1 MLRARSTSS
10 LVFALL
16 VGALIGAPAC
26 TSDGDGAGD
35 GSGGGTAD
43 TGSGT
48 ADTGGGGGGGGAAAA
63 TPCGLAADHEVVFA
77 LDDTGWSYQSEASG
91 GRTLWRG
98 TADVAGSAGPIAPSE
113 TVSLTLTF
121 DPPLRVDRESG
132 TFNLSFSPVS
142 QGGSELRAVYQQE
155 VASEGTMTVGGDVG
169 GDWGLDAS
177 AQAATVSVST
187 ISVNPVVGETLS
199 CLSTRVAFNPVGYD
213 ANDNSAVDTQAG
225 GTVSWDGIVI
235 EMFETTEVET
245 EPFGF
250 SFGG

>member
-1 MLRARSTSS
+1 MLRPPSTSS
-10 LVFALL
+10 LYRVLFAGVLL
-16 VGALIGAPAC
+16 MAPAC
-26 TSDGDGAGD
+26 SSDGDGAGD
-35 GSGGGTAD
+35 GSGGG
-43 TGSGT
+43 G

-77 LDDTGWSYQSEASG
+77 LDDTGWSYESDASG

-98 TADVAGSAGPIAPSE
+98 TANVTGTAGPIAPSE

-132 TFNLSFSPVS
+132 TFNLWFRPVS
-142 QGGSELRAVYQQE
+142 PGGSELRAVYQQE
-155 VASEGTMTVGGDVG
+155 VASDGTMTVGGDVG
-169 GDWGLDAS
+169 GDWGLNAS

-199 CLSTRVAFNPVGYD
+199 CLSTRVAFNPIGYD
-213 ANDNSAVDTQAG
+213 ANDNSALDTQPG
-225 GTVSWDGIVI
+225 GTVSWDGVVI
-235 EMFETTEVET
+235 EVFETSEVET
-245 EPFGF
+245 EPFAF